1 MNMINKYK
9 IQLYFLEQLTELRK
23 IKQVTQKK
31 KEAVCQEE
39 KELIRQKNFLVP
51 NPNDSY
57 SRKKFK
63 NLVGMTIGDIAK
75 AYNVKVNDILE
86 LIKTKNP
93 YTNSCLSTSKLE
105 IRDLFINRSY
115 FKGIISNY
123 LSFKAQC
130 KIQNNSF
137 KGSSSNLVVREV

>member
-1 MNMINKYK
+1 
-9 IQLYFLEQLTELRK
+9 
-23 IKQVTQKK
+23 
-31 KEAVCQEE
+31 
-39 KELIRQKNFLVP
+39 
-51 NPNDSY
+51 
-57 SRKKFK
+57 
-63 NLVGMTIGDIAK
+63 MTIGDIAK
-75 AYNVKVNDILE
+75 AYNVKINDILE

-93 YTNSCLSTSKLE
+93 YTNSCSFTSKLE

-137 KGSSSNLVVREV
+137 KGSSPNLMVRKV